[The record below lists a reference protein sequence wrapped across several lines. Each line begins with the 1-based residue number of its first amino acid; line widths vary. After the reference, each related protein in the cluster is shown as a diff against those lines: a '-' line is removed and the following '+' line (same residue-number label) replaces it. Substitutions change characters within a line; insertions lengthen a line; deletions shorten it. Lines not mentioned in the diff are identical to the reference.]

1 MGVMK
6 AHVCA
11 CGCGEPIP
19 DAVLAW
25 ARMLGNEHIVRYA
38 SPTHRERA
46 RKRRMRAKQG

>member
-1 MGVMK
+1 MTK
-6 AHVCA
+6 RVCA

-19 DAVLAW
+19 DAILAR

-46 RKRRMRAKQG
+46 RKRRMRAQKA